1 MSHLTRTAFSP
12 DDESDY
18 ENTNRNMRDLDP
30 DYNCITNNN
39 VLTTKYYLE
48 NDFNAIIKSNDDY
61 VKGFSIM
68 HLNVRSIPKNID
80 KLNSYLLSLDI
91 QFSIIGLTET
101 WLKEETLDL
110 YELPEYKSIHL
121 TRPSRKGGGVSL
133 YIHNNYD
140 YVEKPNMNIMT
151 ELIECLFVEVM
162 SQTRK
167 HKRKIL
173 VGIVYRPPNTSISAF
188 TEQLTNIVRT
198 LRIENKQCY
207 IMGDFNINLLNYDHH
222 METHDYVDA
231 MFSNCLIPQ
240 ITKPTRIT
248 PTTAT
253 LIDNIY
259 SNDILGEYNQLQGIL
274 YSDISDH
281 LPIFIL
287 TTLNNDKQDCVTI
300 ETRKYTHHTI
310 ALFKSTIEA
319 TCWNDIYACKD
330 PQISYTEFLKKIS
343 QVYNKS
349 FPLNTKRVKKEKH
362 KAWITKGLRN
372 SIKTKHKLYKYFLNK
387 PTAFNETNYK
397 RYKNKLTQLI
407 KIAECYHYQ
416 KEVDKHKSDL
426 KKMWQMIHE
435 KLLARRRHHSKTKN
449 S

>member
-30 DYNCITNNN
+30 DYNCITHNN

-48 NDFNAIIKSNDDY
+48 NDFNDIIKSNDDY
-61 VKGFSIM
+61 AKGLSLM

-173 VGIVYRPPNTSISAF
+173 VGIVYRPPNTSINAF
-188 TEQLTNIVRT
+188 TEQLTNSVRT

-253 LIDNIY
+253 LIDNSY

-274 YSDISDH
+274 Y
-281 LPIFIL
+281 
-287 TTLNNDKQDCVTI
+287 
-300 ETRKYTHHTI
+300 
-310 ALFKSTIEA
+310 
-319 TCWNDIYACKD
+319 
-330 PQISYTEFLKKIS
+330 
-343 QVYNKS
+343 
-349 FPLNTKRVKKEKH
+349 
-362 KAWITKGLRN
+362 
-372 SIKTKHKLYKYFLNK
+372 
-387 PTAFNETNYK
+387 
-397 RYKNKLTQLI
+397 
-407 KIAECYHYQ
+407 
-416 KEVDKHKSDL
+416 
-426 KKMWQMIHE
+426 
-435 KLLARRRHHSKTKN
+435 
-449 S
+449 